1 MVGTLTGVVN
11 ASAIKLAGVTG
22 ESPGLDPRVTYVTAA
37 GVGQGGGPAG

>member
-1 MVGTLTGVVN
+1 MGTLIGAAN
-11 ASAIKLAGVTG
+11 ASATKLADVTD